1 MFANCQAGGVALAM
15 PDVCKTPA
23 GPVVV
28 PLPYPNMALLPMSV
42 GFCPTILFGGA
53 PAHNMMSIVPL
64 TMGDEAGVLG
74 GILSGVFMGP
84 STCMDGAFTVLLDG
98 APATRLTSSTLQ
110 NEINAPGFC
119 TVPSQ
124 TEVLLLAP

>member
-1 MFANCQAGGVALAM
+1 MFANCQAGGMSTAF

-28 PLPYPNMALLPMSV
+28 PIPYPNMALLPMSV

-53 PAHNMMSIVPL
+53 PAHNLTSIVPL
-64 TMGDEAGVLG
+64 TMGDDAGVLG
-74 GILSGVFMGP
+74 GILSGIIMGP

-110 NEINAPGFC
+110 NEINAPGIC
-119 TVPSQ
+119 AVPSQ